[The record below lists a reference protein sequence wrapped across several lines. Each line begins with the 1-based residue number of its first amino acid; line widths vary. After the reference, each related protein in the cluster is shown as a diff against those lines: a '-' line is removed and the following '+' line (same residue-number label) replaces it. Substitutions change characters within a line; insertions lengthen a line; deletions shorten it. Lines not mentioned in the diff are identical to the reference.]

1 MKKIAIT
8 VIGVLASAGS
18 ANEVPTLGTWQTN
31 LNTWRSLFPKRLIG
45 LAISTILISFV
56 TMAAHADDVLIL
68 DTVKTDLSVGA
79 NPPVISSYTF
89 NSSMILNSIG
99 FASHSTISSL
109 EYRYSINGGT
119 VKKVTPLATIVNG
132 VRWFILATPITLNA
146 TDVVYVQ
153 TKNGGF
159 FNPKVPLYF
168 FTAVSGFDITVVG
181 NNRGQGANKT
191 NSNLRVSA
199 LPPGASV
206 APEPGTL
213 AMALTGGIALV
224 GMCIRRRRM
233 SN

>member
-1 MKKIAIT
+1 MKKVVMT
-8 VIGVLASAGS
+8 VVGVLASAGS

-45 LAISTILISFV
+45 LAISTLLISFV
-56 TMAAHADDVLIL
+56 TVAAHADDVLIL
-68 DTVKTDLSVGA
+68 GVKTELATGT
-79 NPPVISSYTF
+79 PVTSSYTF

-99 FASHSTISSL
+99 FASHSTISSI

-119 VKKVTPLATIVNG
+119 VTKVTPLATIVNG
-132 VRWFILATPITLNA
+132 VRWFNLATPITLNA

-159 FNPKVPLYF
+159 LNPKVPLYF

-191 NSNLRVSA
+191 NSNLKVSA